1 MRLRDAVDMLAGS
14 ELVALGPMTWA
25 DLGCG
30 SGTFTVALAGVLAAG
45 SVIHAI
51 DRDRSVL
58 RGIPTSHKGVRIIP
72 HCGEFTTLPWPF
84 TGLDGIL
91 MANSLHYVEDQP
103 AFIRSCGTQLKS
115 ARHFLVVEYDTN
127 EAGPWVPYP
136 VNCSRAMALF
146 EHAGYRSVRV
156 LRSRPSLYRRAPLY
170 SLAAR

>member
-30 SGTFTVALAGVLAAG
+30 SGTFTMALAGVLAAG

-51 DRDRSVL
+51 DRDRSAL
-58 RGIPTSHKGVRIIP
+58 RGIPSCHTGVRIIP

-91 MANSLHYVEDQP
+91 MANSLHSVEDQP
-103 AFIRSCGTQLKS
+103 AFIRSCDAQLKS
-115 ARHFLVVEYDTN
+115 PRHFLLVEYDTS

-136 VNCSRAMALF
+136 VNRSRAMRLF
-146 EHAGYRSVRV
+146 GDAGYHSVNV
-156 LRSRPSLYRRAPLY
+156 LRSRPSIYRRAPLY